1 MTLKV
6 KAVRVNE
13 LEPGHSTPHPHRPSY
28 GAVSLLRG
36 QLVCIHTHTHTH
48 TPAPPWPLGTR
59 RVPDPPAWTEP
70 THHVDEVGQDALDLS
85 DVHVLH
91 LHELQGHQE
100 CVQGQLVGLEQQVS
114 GRGRAQ
120 AVAGGTQGA
129 SGQENFCS
137 GTQHLL
143 PARSLRKQSFRV

>member
-1 MTLKV
+1 MATHSSILAWEDPMGRGAWQV
-6 KAVRVNE
+6 IVYRVAKSPTR
-13 LEPGHSTPHPHRPSY
+13 L
-28 GAVSLLRG
+28 
-36 QLVCIHTHTHTH
+36 HTHTHTH